1 MPSLMVDL
9 DQPRKKAVAIMR
21 ASLPDE
27 LWRRNESFVE
37 HLRKLIAEH
46 PVARHPAIQVLNEG
60 GLNAHAM
67 RTIHLEYRHAIVQ
80 IFTDALLAAQLQS
93 RQLEPRLRPG
103 AKLAPRFLLTL
114 NDLDEFG
121 FRPGLD
127 ADGYYRGNPTYAHY
141 PLFER
146 VLDDYG
152 ISLLERQTYAPTS
165 SSRTVREFLEHSY
178 GNYLDVT
185 VLLAAAEEEV
195 ILFSPPLRKAT
206 KALGIDV
213 SDGYYFVHGV
223 SEDETAEAADD
234 DHENDLWLILIQ
246 ALTPDQ
252 YPRVQALC
260 MRYCDLWANFWT
272 HQLTMAHA
280 TSHADSATWAKAV

>member
-9 DQPRKKAVAIMR
+9 DQPRKKAIAIMR

-27 LWRRNESFVE
+27 LWRRNEAFVE

-46 PVARHPAIQVLNEG
+46 PVARHSAIQVLNDG
-60 GLNAHAM
+60 GLSAQAM

-152 ISLLERQTYAPTS
+152 ISLLERQTYAPS
-165 SSRTVREFLEHSY
+165 SNARSVREFLEHSY

-195 ILFSPPLRKAT
+195 ILFSPPLRQAT
-206 KALGIDV
+206 KAVGVDV
-213 SDGYYFVHGV
+213 GDGYYYVHGV
-223 SEDETAEAADD
+223 SQDETAEAADD
-234 DHENDLWLILIQ
+234 DHENDLWLILTQ

-260 MRYCDLWANFWT
+260 MRYCDLWSNFWT

-280 TSHADSATWAKAV
+280 TSHSEASTWAKAV

>member
-9 DQPRKKAVAIMR
+9 DQPRKKAIAIMR

-27 LWRRNESFVE
+27 LWRRNEAFVE

-46 PVARHPAIQVLNEG
+46 PVARHSAIQVLSEG
-60 GLNAHAM
+60 GLSAQAM

-152 ISLLERQTYAPTS
+152 ISLLERQTYAPS
-165 SSRTVREFLEHSY
+165 SNARSVREFLEHSY

-195 ILFSPPLRKAT
+195 ILFSPSLRQAT
-206 KALGIDV
+206 KAVGVDV
-213 SDGYYFVHGV
+213 SDGYYYVHGV
-223 SEDETAEAADD
+223 SQDETAEAADD
-234 DHENDLWLILIQ
+234 DHENDLWLILTQ

-260 MRYCDLWANFWT
+260 MRYCDLWSNFWT

-280 TSHADSATWAKAV
+280 TSHSEASTWAKAV

>member
-9 DQPRKKAVAIMR
+9 DQPRKKAAAAMR
-21 ASLPDE
+21 ASLAEE
-27 LWRRNESFVE
+27 LWRRNEAFVD
-37 HLRKLIAEH
+37 HLRKLVAEH
-46 PVARHPAIQVLNEG
+46 PMSHHPAIAVLNEG
-60 GLNAHAM
+60 QLNGHAM
-67 RTIHLEYRHAIVQ
+67 RAIHLEYRHAVVQ
-80 IFTDALLAAQLQS
+80 IFTDALLAAQLQT

-103 AKLAPRFLLTL
+103 SKLAPRFLLTL

-127 ADGYYRGNPTYAHY
+127 AEGYYRGNPAYGHY

-152 ISLLERQTYAPTS
+152 VSMLERQTHAPS
-165 SSRTVREFLEHSY
+165 SAARSVREFLEHSY
-178 GNYLDVT
+178 GNYLDVS
-185 VLLAAAEEEV
+185 VLLAVAEEEI
-195 ILFSPPLRKAT
+195 ILLSSAMRQAT
-206 KALGIDV
+206 RAVGIDV
-213 SDGYYFVHGV
+213 SDGYYYARSASQDQTVEAGT
-223 SEDETAEAADD
+223 DE
-234 DHENDLWLILIQ
+234 HENDLWLILTQ

-272 HQLTMAHA
+272 HQLAMAHA
-280 TSHADSATWAKAV
+280 TSHSGASAWARAV